1 MAITFI
7 PNEVAIQD
15 LFHSP
20 DGMVMRFLMERSSRV
35 QDAARANIGGHGATG
50 VDNSTGK
57 LAAGIVKRML
67 PAESSVMIGCDT
79 LRYAL
84 WVEVGNGPEGGRI
97 FPVHSKV
104 LRFTSGGQV
113 FFRTSVRTSK
123 PTRYLT
129 RALPLALTG

>member
-1 MAITFI
+1 M
-7 PNEVAIQD
+7 
-15 LFHSP
+15 
-20 DGMVMRFLMERSSRV
+20 
-35 QDAARANIGGHGATG
+35 
-50 VDNSTGK
+50 STTRRGK

-113 FFRTSVRTSK
+113 FFRASVRTSK
-123 PTRYLT
+123 PTRYLLG
-129 RALPLALTG
+129 RFLSGSYGLSVKTGIVTSDRGAWDLLN